1 MSLLVQGSEH
11 IPMPLPNARS
21 IMAVPP
27 TPHLDFAGAATYL
40 SQIDS
45 HWAAHVA
52 RIGPCLHVPKPA
64 REPYE
69 ALVRAVA
76 YQQLHAKA
84 GDAILS
90 RFLALYPQ
98 GAFPTPTQLLDT
110 APALQRAC
118 GFSSSKVATIRRIAE
133 ARLEGVVP
141 SRELAAA

>member
-1 MSLLVQGSEH
+1 
-11 IPMPLPNARS
+11 MPLSNARS

-27 TPHLDFAGAATYL
+27 TPHSDFAGAAPYL
-40 SQIDS
+40 SQIDI

-84 GDAILS
+84 GDAILARLS
-90 RFLALYPQ
+90 ALYPDA
-98 GAFPTPTQLLDT
+98 AFPSPRQLLTTD
-110 APALQRAC
+110 PA
-118 GFSSSKVATIRRIAE
+118 
-133 ARLEGVVP
+133 
-141 SRELAAA
+141 

>member
-1 MSLLVQGSEH
+1 MSLLLQGSE
-11 IPMPLPNARS
+11 PKNNPPPTTPTTK
-21 IMAVPP
+21 AVPP
-27 TPHLDFAGAATYL
+27 TPHSDFAGAATYL
-40 SQIDS
+40 SQIDN

-52 RIGPCLHVPKPA
+52 RIGPCLHVPKPT

-110 APALQRAC
+110 DPALQRAC
-118 GFSSSKVATIRRIAE
+118 G
-133 ARLEGVVP
+133 
-141 SRELAAA
+141 